1 MLASCGSLSGSETI
15 ETISA
20 SRPAPLSQAIVAD
33 LSNKIPPDRINT
45 LPRKKAAEG
54 IRALEKNDLQAAS
67 QAFNQALRM
76 DVQNSYLQFLN
87 GLTYHLMAVQGN
99 GEKFRLAEQGYVL
112 AAQFDKSIWLAPF
125 YQGLLHIDQKQWPE
139 AQEQFARAA
148 LIKPDEPDVLYHL
161 AQSSYYAGQPERAYA
176 ILARLGKQDK
186 DAGQSART
194 NRGLAVTTA
203 ALGQFADAQKHLAS
217 YQKVVSDAESVGQ
230 LRARLEGWKDL
241 YGSMER
247 EQKSKPTP
255 QRQSQFI
262 EPDSSF
268 VRPEPVPP
276 PEPMQSAP
284 PEAAFAETEMV
295 MVDVVLIG
303 TEADETDTRGLNLL
317 SGLRLQFGNP
327 LAPNPAALSVSWNR
341 AEDRAAP
348 DGLSDVKTLIRAI
361 QIPSISYSLNI
372 FNSLDSRSEVI
383 AKPTL
388 TALVG
393 EPSKFFSGVD
403 VNAAAVSGADG
414 DSVAIQKQI
423 GVSLEVTPQ
432 LLPNDMVKLKV
443 KAERTFLTT
452 PSQSVV
458 FQFRLDTTKTSVDAN
473 VAMRFG
479 QTLLLSGLMERADE
493 SHRDGVPGLQDV
505 PVVQYGVSRRQ
516 KREYS
521 KSVLILLTPRR
532 PNYFGGAGPID
543 TGGGKSLS
551 EGQRFGNYPTRNGA
565 IGQFERRY
573 RHWFTLP
580 PNYAAIFRHLQFSQ
594 LYNEFRTGDFD
605 LERWD
610 YSQPHSRRLTRA
622 LRYLYY

>member
-1 MLASCGSLSGSETI
+1 MALGACGSLLNNYTASETQ
-15 ETISA
+15 
-20 SRPAPLSQAIVAD
+20 PATLSQAILSD
-33 LSNKIPPDRINT
+33 LSDKIPTDRINT
-45 LPRKKAAEG
+45 LPRQKAAEG
-54 IRALEKNDLQAAS
+54 IKALEQNNLPAAS
-67 QAFNQALRM
+67 AAFNHALRM

-87 GLTYHLMAVQGN
+87 ALTYHLMAVHGN
-99 GEKFRLAEQGYVL
+99 GENFPLAEQGYTL
-112 AAQFDKSIWLAPF
+112 AAQFDKSNWLAPF
-125 YQGLLHIDQKQWPE
+125 YHGLLYVDQKQWRE

-148 LIKPDEPDVLYHL
+148 LIKPDDPDVLYQL
-161 AQSSYYAGQPERAYA
+161 AQASYYAGQPDRAYA
-176 ILARLGKQDK
+176 ILSRLGEQDK
-186 DAGQSART
+186 EAKQSPRT
-194 NRGLAVTTA
+194 ARGLAVTTA
-203 ALGQFADAQKHLAS
+203 ALGRFADAEKHLAS
-217 YQKVVSDAESVGQ
+217 YQDVANDAESVSQ

-241 YGSMER
+241 YDAMDRGR
-247 EQKSKPTP
+247 KSKQQPR
-255 QRQSQFI
+255 RQSQFI

-268 VRPEPVPP
+268 AQPDRQPDGPESVPP
-276 PEPMQSAP
+276 Q
-284 PEAAFAETEMV
+284 AAFAETDMV

-303 TEADETDTRGLNLL
+303 TEADEADTRGLNLL

-341 AEDRAAP
+341 TKDHAVAEG
-348 DGLSDVKTLIRAI
+348 GLSDVRTLIRAI

-372 FNSLDSRSEVI
+372 FNADDSRSEII

-403 VNAAAVSGADG
+403 VNAAAVSGAAG

-473 VAMRFG
+473 VAMKFG

-493 SHRDGVPGLQDV
+493 THRDGVPGLQDV
-505 PVVQYGVSRRQ
+505 PVVQYAFSQRQ

-532 PNYFGGAGPID
+532 PNYFGGVGVD
-543 TGGGKSLS
+543 GMRGGKLNDKRPAYGKSPHMGS
-551 EGQRFGNYPTRNGA
+551 
-565 IGQFERRY
+565 IDQFERRY
-573 RHWFTLP
+573 RHWFALP
-580 PNYAAIFRHLQFSQ
+580 PNYVSIFRHLQFSQ
-594 LYNEFRTGDFD
+594 VYNEFRTGDFE

-610 YSQPHSRRLTRA
+610 YSQPHSRRLKRA